1 MHTDRQAFRAIE
13 NTPEK
18 RDGKFLIKKFF
29 DFSALNFHF
38 SNIKNEDRQNAATP
52 PSI

>member
-1 MHTDRQAFRAIE
+1 MHTDREAFRTNE

-18 RDGKFLIKKFF
+18 RDGKILIKKFF

-38 SNIKNEDRQNAATP
+38 SSIKNEGRQNTATP
-52 PSI
+52 PSV